1 MSQPPS
7 NPIDVISLEDIYT
20 AYQSFQP
27 QLQVYEDLLVK
38 WNQKINLTAIRDR
51 ESIRKLHF
59 MDGLAACLAVE
70 RYFVKQNVSRETY
83 SLDIKC
89 QNWGAQR
96 AAPLRIM
103 DIGSGN
109 GIPGILLKLFFSQ
122 SQMSLVEAVEK
133 KCLFMKTVGRD
144 LDLSLNVHHGHL
156 YWEEGQD
163 LKFFDR
169 LKSLTPQIL
178 VSRAAFPPQEWFS
191 LGQALLSEGDL
202 LLSMFSSDQWNVCR
216 GAADEIVPLWDCR
229 ALDSPTSPAKPF
241 SLLNVWEYSLDEGV
255 RKYIVLMRRDF

>member
-70 RYFVKQNVSRETY
+70 RYFVKQNVSRETI
-83 SLDIKC
+83 SLEC
-89 QNWGAQR
+89 QNLRAQSTSEGVPFGI
-96 AAPLRIM
+96 APLRMM

-109 GIPGILLKLFFSQ
+109 GIPGILLKLYFPQ
-122 SQMSLVEAVEK
+122 SQMTLVEAVEK

-144 LDLSLNVHHGHL
+144 LSLLLDVQHGHL

-163 LKFFDR
+163 LKFFHQ
-169 LKSLTPQIL
+169 LKLLTPQLL

-191 LGQALLSEGDL
+191 LGQAILSKGDL
-202 LLSMFSSDQWNVCR
+202 LLSMFSSDQWNACR
-216 GAADEIVPLWDCR
+216 GVIYHAP
-229 ALDSPTSPAKPF
+229 DSATPPVNPF
-241 SLLNVWEYSLDEGV
+241 SLLNTWEYSLDEGV